1 MRLAKLRRKTAAKR
15 EKEMRT
21 KLIALLLASAGL
33 AVTVSACKVG
43 QENQAEQAQATASG
57 IDLAAM
63 DKSVKP
69 GDDFFLYA
77 NGNWVKNSEI
87 PADKSRI
94 GSHTIAGD
102 QTEKNLQELIADLEK
117 SEPAAGSDAARV
129 KAFYDAYLDTAT
141 IDRQGMAPIQSDLQR
156 IAAIKDKTELA
167 RAIGGTVRADV
178 DPLNATDMS
187 TENLFGIFVSQALAQ
202 REVMPYLMQG
212 GLGMPEREYYL
223 STAPDMQA
231 HQAAYR
237 KYIADL
243 LAAAG
248 IADAPAKA
256 QRIWDLELKIA
267 RAHATREDRDDWS
280 KATQVWSQGDFASKA
295 PGLDWAAFFEAA
307 QLGSQQKFDAF
318 DAGAIPRLAA
328 LVGSEPLESW
338 KDWLAFHQINQNA
351 DVLPSKLDQLSFAFN
366 STELLGTE
374 EQRPRDKRAIAA
386 VNASIGDALGKLYTD
401 KFFPASA
408 KTAIQDMVTNIKA
421 AFVQRIDGL
430 SWMAPATKAEA
441 KKKVET
447 MAVGV
452 GYPDKWTDYGSLQ
465 LAANSAYANKQ
476 AAEKLRYT
484 QQLAKIGKPLDQSE
498 WWMNAQ
504 LVNAVNLPVQ
514 NGLNFPAGI
523 LQPPFYNAK
532 ADPAYN
538 YGAIGAVIGHEIS
551 HSFDDAGAAFDST
564 GLMRNWW
571 TPNDLATFK
580 KNAQA
585 LSDQYDQYE
594 PFPGLHV
601 KGNLTLGENI
611 ADVAGL
617 AAAYDAYKKSLG
629 GKDAPVIDGFTGDQ
643 RFFIAYAQSWAT
655 KMREAQLRQRIATD
669 GHAPGQYRA
678 LTVRNIDAWYTA
690 FNVQPGDKLYLAPG
704 KRVKIW

>member
-1 MRLAKLRRKTAAKR
+1 
-15 EKEMRT
+15 MRT
-21 KLIALLLASAGL
+21 TIIALLLASAGL
-33 AVTVSACKVG
+33 AVTVSACRMG
-43 QENQAEQAQATASG
+43 EENQAEQAQGSASG
-57 IDLAAM
+57 INLAAM
-63 DKSVKP
+63 DKGVKP

-77 NGNWVKNSEI
+77 NGSWMKNTEI
-87 PADKSRI
+87 PADRSRI
-94 GSHTIAGD
+94 GSHSIASD
-102 QTEKNLQELIADLEK
+102 EIEKNLDVLIADLEK

-129 KAFYDAYLDTAT
+129 KAFYDAYNDTAT
-141 IDRQGMAPIQSDLQR
+141 IDKQGMTPIQGELQR

-178 DPLNATDMS
+178 DPLNATDMA
-187 TENLFGIFVSQALAQ
+187 TENLFGVFVSQALAE

-237 KYIADL
+237 KYIADM

-267 RAHATREDRDDWS
+267 RAHATRTERDDWS
-280 KATQVWSQGDFASKA
+280 KATQIWTQADFAKKA
-295 PGLDWAAFFEAA
+295 PGLDWTAFFEAA
-307 QLGSQQKFDAF
+307 QLGGQQKFDAF

-338 KDWLAFHQINQNA
+338 KEWLTFHQINQNA
-351 DVLPSKLDQLSFAFN
+351 DVLPSKLDQISFAFN
-366 STELLGTE
+366 GTELLGTE
-374 EQRPRDKRAIAA
+374 QQRPRDKRAIDA
-386 VNASIGDALGKLYTD
+386 VNAGIGDALGKVYTD
-401 KFFPASA
+401 KYFPASA

-421 AFVQRIDGL
+421 AFVRRIDAL
-430 SWMAPATKAEA
+430 TWMAPATKAEA

-452 GYPDKWTDYGSLQ
+452 GYPDKWKDYSSLQ
-465 LAANSAYANKQ
+465 VAADSAYANKQ
-476 AAEKLRYT
+476 AAGKLRYA
-484 QQLAKIGKPLDQSE
+484 QQLAKIGKPLDKNE

-523 LQPPFYNAK
+523 LQPPFFNAK

-538 YGAIGAVIGHEIS
+538 YGAIGAVIGHEVS

-571 TPNDLATFK
+571 TPQDLATFK
-580 KNAQA
+580 TNAKA
-585 LSDQYDQYE
+585 LSDQYDTYE

-601 KGNLTLGENI
+601 NGKLTLGENI

-617 AAAYDAYKKSLG
+617 AAAYDAYKTSLG
-629 GKDAPVIDGFTGDQ
+629 GKEAPVIDGFTGDQ

-678 LTVRNIDAWYTA
+678 LTVRNIDAWYSA
-690 FNVQPGDKLYLAPG
+690 FNVQPGDKLYLAPE